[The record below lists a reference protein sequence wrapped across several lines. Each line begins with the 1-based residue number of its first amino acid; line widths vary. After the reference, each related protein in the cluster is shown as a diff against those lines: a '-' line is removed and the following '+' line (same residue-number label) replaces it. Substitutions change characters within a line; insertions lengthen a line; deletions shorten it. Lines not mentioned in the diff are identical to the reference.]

1 MARLKALVV
10 DDEAP
15 ARGELRFMLAEAG
28 GVEVV
33 GEAGNAAEAMQLIQA
48 IPYDVVFLDIDMPGL
63 TGMHLAEALSELEN
77 PPAIVFV
84 TAHSEHAV
92 RAFEVEATD
101 YLVKPVELERLRRAI
116 ERLAPAAPSPGTA
129 RVERVPVEKAGKKL
143 LLAVEEIFYVMA
155 KDDYSY
161 LFTDGER
168 YLSTLSLAELERK
181 LEPRG
186 FFRVHRRFLVNLA
199 QVKEVVP
206 MYGGTLLLTMKDR
219 AASQVPVSRRRVPS
233 LKKALGL

>member
-1 MARLKALVV
+1 MLKALVC

-15 ARGELRFMLAEAG
+15 ARSELRYLLAEAG

-33 GEAGNAAEAMQLIQA
+33 GEAGNALEALQLIKA
-48 IPYDVVFLDIDMPGL
+48 VPYDVVFLDIDMPGL
-63 TGMHLAEALSELEN
+63 SGMQLAEVLGSIDRQ
-77 PPAIVFV
+77 PAIVFV

-92 RAFEVEATD
+92 KAFDVAATD
-101 YLVKPVELERLRRAI
+101 YLVKPVELPRLKQAI
-116 ERLAPAAPSPGTA
+116 ARLTPAEVVTGTA

-143 LLAVEEIFYVMA
+143 LLEVDDIFYVMA

-161 LFTDGER
+161 LYTDGER
-168 YLSTLSLAELERK
+168 YLSTISLAQLEQK

-199 QVKEVVP
+199 QVREVVP
-206 MYGGTLLLTMKDR
+206 MYGGTLLLTLKDKG
-219 AASQVPVSRRRVPS
+219 ATQVPVSRRRVPA

>member
-1 MARLKALVV
+1 MPLKALVV

-15 ARGELRFMLAEAG
+15 ARSELRFLLSEAG

-33 GEAGNAAEAMQLIQA
+33 GEASSAAEALQLIKA
-48 IPYDVVFLDIDMPGL
+48 ISYDVVFLDIDMPGL
-63 TGMHLAEALSELEN
+63 SGMQLAEALGKAERA
-77 PPAIVFV
+77 PAVVFV

-92 RAFEVEATD
+92 KAFEVDATD
-101 YLVKPVELERLRRAI
+101 YLVKPVEVPRLRRAI
-116 ERLAPAAPSPGTA
+116 ERLAPTEAVATGA

-168 YLSTLSLAELERK
+168 YLSTMSLAQLEAK

-186 FFRVHRRFLVNLA
+186 FFRVHRRFLVNLP
-199 QVKEVVP
+199 QIKEVVP
-206 MYGGTLLLTMKDR
+206 MYGGTLLLTLKDR
-219 AASQVPVSRRRVPS
+219 AATQVPVSRRRVPS
-233 LKKALGL
+233 LKRAIGL

>member
-1 MARLKALVV
+1 MMLKALVV

-15 ARGELRFMLAEAG
+15 ARSELRFLLAEAG

-33 GEAGNAAEAMQLIQA
+33 GEASNAAEATQLIRA
-48 IPYDVVFLDIDMPGL
+48 IPYDVVFLDIDMPGVS
-63 TGMHLAEALSELEN
+63 GMRLAEALSELES

-84 TAHSEHAV
+84 TAYSEHAV
-92 RAFEVEATD
+92 QAFEVEAAD
-101 YLVKPVELERLRRAI
+101 YLVKPVEIARLRRAVQ
-116 ERLAPAAPSPGTA
+116 RLAPQAPAAGSA

-143 LLAVEEIFYVMA
+143 LLAVEEIFYIMA

-168 YLSTLSLAELERK
+168 YLSTMSLSELERK

-186 FFRVHRRFLVNLA
+186 FFRVHRRFVVNLEK
-199 QVKEVVP
+199 VKEVVP

-219 AASQVPVSRRRVPS
+219 AAAQVPVSRRRVPA

>member
-1 MARLKALVV
+1 MVRLKALVV

-15 ARGELRFMLAEAG
+15 ARGELRFMLADAG

-63 TGMHLAEALSELEN
+63 TGMHLAEALSELES

-101 YLVKPVELERLRRAI
+101 YLVKPVEVERLRRAI
-116 ERLAPAAPSPGTA
+116 ERLAPAAPAPGTA

-219 AASQVPVSRRRVPS
+219 AGSQVPVSRRRVPS

>member
-1 MARLKALVV
+1 MPLKALVV

-15 ARGELRFMLAEAG
+15 ARSELRYLLSEAG

-33 GEAGNAAEAMQLIQA
+33 GEASSASEALQLITA
-48 IPYDVVFLDIDMPGL
+48 LPYDVVFLDIDMPGL
-63 TGMHLAEALSELEN
+63 SGMQLAEALAGLAR
-77 PPAIVFV
+77 PPAVIFV

-92 RAFEVEATD
+92 QAFEVEAVD
-101 YLVKPVELERLRRAI
+101 YLVKPVEVPRLRRAI
-116 ERLAPAAPSPGTA
+116 ERLAPPEPAPGGA

-143 LLAVEEIFYVMA
+143 LLAVEEIFHVMA

-168 YLSTLSLAELERK
+168 YLSTMSLAQLEAK

-186 FFRVHRRFLVNLA
+186 FFRVHRRFLVNLS
-199 QVKEVVP
+199 QIKEVVP
-206 MYGGTLLLTMKDR
+206 MYGGTLLLTLKDR
-219 AASQVPVSRRRVPS
+219 ASTQVPVSRRRVPS
-233 LKKALGL
+233 LKRALGL